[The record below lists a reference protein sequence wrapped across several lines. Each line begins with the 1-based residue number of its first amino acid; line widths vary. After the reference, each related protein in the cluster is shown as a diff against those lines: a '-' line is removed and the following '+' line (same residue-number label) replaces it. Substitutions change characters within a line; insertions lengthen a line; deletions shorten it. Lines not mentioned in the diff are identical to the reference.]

1 MARDAV
7 GAGEFA
13 DKFLAGRD
21 SPRGCRSKIAAIFL
35 VLFSASGIFSQA
47 LFAAEPDAPGFIWKQ
62 LTIDVPSTPGS
73 GFDLSARLLGRY
85 IGKYLPGNPNVLIVN
100 RPGAGGLTMT
110 NYVYNSAP
118 QDGTEI
124 GTSAASFMIDH
135 LLRGEKSEARFDPM
149 QFNWIG
155 NMSQNRNVLLVS
167 RASGLTLQDLLHGK
181 KANMGATGTAA
192 NPWVFGRAINELA
205 GTNINILPAYPG
217 EAEVLLA
224 IERGEL
230 DGIPAMPLEAIKAL
244 RPQWLASGEM
254 RILLQLVPSPM
265 AEYPDVP
272 NILQIITNAD
282 DRAAMNS
289 IILGAAL
296 GRPFFAPPG
305 VPKERVE
312 ALRKAFDAAVS
323 SPDLEAE
330 SAKSNVAI
338 DPIAGVEVAG
348 IIKRLN
354 SPSEKVLKKLQSIF
368 AN

>member
-1 MARDAV
+1 MARDADV
-7 GAGEFA
+7 AGELA
-13 DKFLAGRD
+13 VKSSAGRD
-21 SPRGCRSKIAAIFL
+21 SPQERLSKIAAILL
-35 VLFSASGIFSQA
+35 VFFGAFGIFSQA
-47 LFAAEPDAPGFIWKQ
+47 LIAAEPNSLDFIWKQ

-73 GFDLSARLLGRY
+73 GFDVSARLLGRY

-118 QDGTEI
+118 RDGTEI
-124 GTSAASFMIDH
+124 GTSAASFMIDR
-135 LLRGEKSEARFDPM
+135 LLRGEKSESRFDPM

-155 NMSQNRNVLLVS
+155 NISQNRNVLLVS
-167 RASGLTLQDLLHGK
+167 KASGLTLHDLLQGK

-192 NPWVFGRAINELA
+192 NPWIFGRAINELA

-230 DGIPAMPLEAIKAL
+230 DGIPAMPLEAIQAL
-244 RPQWLASGEM
+244 RPQWLTSGEM

-265 AEYPDVP
+265 PEYPNVP
-272 NILQIITNAD
+272 NILQIITDVDN
-282 DRAAMNS
+282 RAAMNS

-312 ALRKAFDAAVS
+312 ALRKAFDAAMS
-323 SPDLEAE
+323 SPDLKAE
-330 SAKSNVAI
+330 SAKSHVAI
-338 DPIAGVEVAG
+338 DPIVGVEVAE

-368 AN
+368 AD